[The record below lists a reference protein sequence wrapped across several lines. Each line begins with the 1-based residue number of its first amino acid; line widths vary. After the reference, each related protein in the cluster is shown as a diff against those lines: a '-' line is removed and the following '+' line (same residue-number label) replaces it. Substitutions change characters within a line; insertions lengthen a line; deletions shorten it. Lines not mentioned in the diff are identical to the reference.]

1 MSEEEQI
8 RKAIGNYDH
17 FLLELRA
24 FRLPEAESFSRSE
37 EPFVLLQAAAGLFRV
52 VVPVL
57 PDSPHYYRLIIVFA
71 VFPRLITFWMRSDN
85 LIYFN

>member
-37 EPFVLLQAAAGLFRV
+37 EPFVLLQAA
-52 VVPVL
+52 VPVL